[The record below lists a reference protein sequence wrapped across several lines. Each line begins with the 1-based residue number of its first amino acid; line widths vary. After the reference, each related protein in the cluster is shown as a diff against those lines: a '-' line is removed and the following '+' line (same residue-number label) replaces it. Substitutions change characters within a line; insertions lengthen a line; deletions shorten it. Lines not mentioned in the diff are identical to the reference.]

1 MNAFTISKLETML
14 EQQRSKKKELLRER
28 SKLQTQL
35 ESLDRQISGLDGGS
49 VSGGTSS
56 SATSS
61 SSSSSATTSSG
72 RPKNEKSLVA
82 VLEDVLDKK
91 ANGMSVGD
99 IVDAVQG
106 AGYKSSSPNF
116 RGIVNQT
123 LIKERKKFHSIERG
137 VYAIKK

>member
-1 MNAFTISKLETML
+1 MSEFTITKLESML

-28 SKLQTQL
+28 SKLQTQM
-35 ESLDRQISGLDGGS
+35 EKIDRQISGLDGGA
-49 VSGGTSS
+49 GGGGSS
-56 SATSS
+56 SASGGNG
-61 SSSSSATTSSG
+61 TTASG
-72 RPKNEKSLVA
+72 TRPKNEKSLVA
-82 VLEDVLDKK
+82 TLEEVLDKK

-99 IVDAVQG
+99 IVTAVES

-123 LIKERKKFHSIERG
+123 LIKERKKFHSVERG